1 MVYVSPYTH
10 YFDGWDICCR
20 LQRCGHSISTSYCL
34 ISHWAFEGLLP
45 LLSCPSAVCCVCAG
59 LAKYRLIK
67 LLNVCGLIYIKTQ
80 GDRWTAASSSDEK
93 FKKRKRKKLSVLNQ
107 SFLRC
112 LFCLSTCHFLPHT
125 HMHMQTWKLFS
136 WKQTCAQSCYV
147 FGPLF
152 VMLFNYVFFP
162 PVFVERPTHT
172 LCLLLLPSLYH
183 SFCFS
188 VTHPVSFF
196 PHALLTVK
204 LFLDPWATQH
214 CLLLCWMHQTRDE

>member
-67 LLNVCGLIYIKTQ
+67 LLNVCGLIYIKTH

-93 FKKRKRKKLSVLNQ
+93 LKKRKRKKLSVLNQ

-112 LFCLSTCHFLPHT
+112 SFCLSTCHFLPHTHT

-162 PVFVERPTHT
+162 PFLWNGPHTHFVFYSFLHCITHFVSVSLTQCLSFLT
-172 LCLLLLPSLYH
+172 LCWQWNY
-183 SFCFS
+183 F
-188 VTHPVSFF
+188 
-196 PHALLTVK
+196 
-204 LFLDPWATQH
+204 
-214 CLLLCWMHQTRDE
+214 

>member
-67 LLNVCGLIYIKTQ
+67 SLNVCGLIYIKTQ

-93 FKKRKRKKLSVLNQ
+93 LKKRKRKKLSVLNQ

-125 HMHMQTWKLFS
+125 HTCICKHGNCFHGNRHVHKAVMCLVLFLL
-136 WKQTCAQSCYV
+136 CY
-147 FGPLF
+147 LI
-152 VMLFNYVFFP
+152 MSFFP
-162 PVFVERPTHT
+162 PFLWNGPHTHFVFYSFLHCITHFVSVSLTQCLSFLT
-172 LCLLLLPSLYH
+172 LCWQWNY
-183 SFCFS
+183 F
-188 VTHPVSFF
+188 
-196 PHALLTVK
+196 
-204 LFLDPWATQH
+204 
-214 CLLLCWMHQTRDE
+214 

>member
-93 FKKRKRKKLSVLNQ
+93 FKKKRKKLSVLNQ

-112 LFCLSTCHFLPHT
+112 SFCLSTCHFLPHTHT

-147 FGPLF
+147 LGPLF

-162 PVFVERPTHT
+162 LFLWNGPHTHFVFYSFLHCITHFVSVSLTQCLSFLT
-172 LCLLLLPSLYH
+172 LCWQWNY
-183 SFCFS
+183 F
-188 VTHPVSFF
+188 
-196 PHALLTVK
+196 
-204 LFLDPWATQH
+204 
-214 CLLLCWMHQTRDE
+214 